1 MGQIIFNKN
10 GISARNC
17 SMWKILWNY
26 ICWVLSGKP
35 ENYIVGEYEDE
46 N

>member
-1 MGQIIFNKN
+1 MGQVKFHKNLVSVKGLRMRTIIFE
-10 GISARNC
+10 
-17 SMWKILWNY
+17 Y
-26 ICWVLSGKP
+26 VCWVLSGKP